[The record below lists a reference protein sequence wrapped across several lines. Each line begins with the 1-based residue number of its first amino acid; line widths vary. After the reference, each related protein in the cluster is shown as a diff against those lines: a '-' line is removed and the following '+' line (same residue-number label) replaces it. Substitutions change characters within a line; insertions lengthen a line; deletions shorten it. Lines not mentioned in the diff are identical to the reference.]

1 MPTFTFTAPDGTTHS
16 IDGPEGATREQAFHM
31 LQLKLGGAQSAPS
44 ATFAE
49 RFDAAP
55 KPQESLG
62 SDVAKSVGSGL
73 EQGTATAL
81 GLPGDLASLAH
92 SVAPQGVIDAVK
104 AIPGAK
110 ALYNHLP
117 GSQAI
122 LNSASD
128 PLVDPNYAPQSA
140 AGRYTQAIAKNAAP
154 GLVMGMGPTGVLGG
168 AIAGQAAYDATGS
181 HTAEAGANLLGSVA
195 APLALARATR
205 TAMMPLHDAA
215 QLKAAANA
223 QYADPLIR
231 DTTVTPQA
239 AQAVAGDMSAAL
251 ANARSRFAPAQV
263 PEVHAAI
270 DRLANPGPNIGPP
283 APVSVEDLHSFRK
296 TLGTIGKQTQD
307 FKPTEQAVAAGTAKR
322 VLDRYLDNIPSR
334 DVAQGNPIDAV
345 QALRDANANW
355 RYANSAEKLGNIIQK
370 ATDKAGSQAS
380 GLNYGNLQRQG
391 LLPLL
396 DNDAAK
402 LRQMGLGSP
411 DEIDAVR
418 TAVQGDIN
426 TNTLRKA
433 SNMLGGGGGIASTGI
448 GALAGGGEGYREHGW
463 LGGLAGTLAGAATGQ
478 TLRMLANART
488 RRAAQALQDA
498 LLAKAPANAGI
509 VTRNNAAQA
518 ANAAAYSDAVGRN
531 AIPNTLL
538 QGAKLHRIYV
548 GPNRERQ

>member
-1 MPTFTFTAPDGTTHS
+1 VVDT
-16 IDGPEGATREQAFHM
+16 
-31 LQLKLGGAQSAPS
+31 
-44 ATFAE
+44 
-49 RFDAAP
+49 
-55 KPQESLG
+55 
-62 SDVAKSVGSGL
+62 VKS
-73 EQGTATAL
+73 
-81 GLPGDLASLAH
+81 
-92 SVAPQGVIDAVK
+92 
-104 AIPGAK
+104 IPGAK
-110 ALYNHLP
+110 FVYDHIP
-117 GSQAI
+117 GSEALKSTI
-122 LNSASD
+122 PSDFSANYNKDAEYD
-128 PLVDPNYAPQSA
+128 PQTT
-140 AGRYTQAIAKNAAP
+140 AGRYTKAVATQAPMLAT
-154 GLVMGMGPTGVLGG
+154 GMGPAGVLGG
-168 AIAGQAAYDATGS
+168 AVAGQAAYDATGS
-181 HTAEAGANLLGSVA
+181 HLAEAGGNLLGSVA
-195 APLALARATR
+195 APLALARISR
-205 TAMMPLHDAA
+205 QAMMPLHDAG
-215 QLKAAANA
+215 QLKAAADA

-251 ANARSRFAPAQV
+251 ASARSRFAPAQA
-263 PEVHAAI
+263 PAVHDAI
-270 DRLANPGPNIGPP
+270 ERLANPGPAMGPP
-283 APVSVEDLHSFRK
+283 APVSIEDLHSFRK

-322 VLDRYLDNIPSR
+322 VLDRYLDNIPST
-334 DVAQGNPIDAV
+334 DVARGNPIDAV
-345 QALRDANANW
+345 QSLRDANANW
-355 RYANSAEKLGNIIQK
+355 RYANSAENLGRIIQK

-418 TAVQGDIN
+418 TAVQGDIG

-433 SNMLGGGGGIASTGI
+433 SNMMGGGGGIASTGV

-463 LGGLAGTLAGAATGQ
+463 LGGVAGTLAGAAAGQ

-509 VTRNNAAQA
+509 VARNNTAQA

-531 AIPNTLL
+531 AIPNALL
-538 QGAKLHRIYV
+538 QATKLKRIYV